1 MRGQLMLHLLPSN
14 CQRKAINNPDLI
26 NVTTN
31 AIKIIEI
38 TKKIIEELDDND
50 IVRDDIIGIFLQLKN
65 KKIIDRKLNKL
76 KIYEENFN
84 SNRTIRNSKQAFHLL
99 DDLINKKIIIEVVTM
114 QKSGV
119 GFWMTNSK
127 IIGIAE
133 SAEEMILFSF
143 LGLLFII

>member
-1 MRGQLMLHLLPSN
+1 M
-14 CQRKAINNPDLI
+14 K
-26 NVTTN
+26 
-31 AIKIIEI
+31 
-38 TKKIIEELDDND
+38 ELDDND

-84 SNRTIRNSKQAFHLL
+84 SNRTIRNLKTIISLTCRF
-99 DDLINKKIIIEVVTM
+99 DKITEVVTM

-127 IIGIAE
+127 IISIAE
-133 SAEEMILFSF
+133 SAEEMIYSHS
-143 LGLLFII
+143 